1 MKNSS
6 AVIKRKNPKMTASK
20 KLFIIIFG
28 LPTFL
33 LYFYISILPMLKSIR
48 TSFYDWSGYS
58 SDMTFLGFDNYKE
71 ILSDTIF
78 LKAMV
83 NDLTI
88 IFWKEI
94 LITVLALLFALAVT
108 RFKLKKPEVA
118 FIRFLFYIPDILSI
132 IVISTVWLFIFNPNV
147 GLLNGV
153 LQALHLDFLIPVN
166 GWLTGGT
173 LMPSIIFIAVWS
185 GIGYFMIVLIAAIND
200 VPKELYESAE
210 IDGAG
215 QWRQLI
221 YVTIPNIWSQIRFVM
236 VTILFSSISSNMTL
250 IMPLTNG
257 GPDNAS
263 MVMGLYAYTVG
274 VDPAVSRVG
283 YANAAAVILM
293 IISFTVSFVFNHLLA
308 KKDDK

>member
-58 SDMTFLGFDNYKE
+58 PDMTFLGFDNYKE

-108 RFKLKKPEVA
+108 RFKLKKPEAA

>member
-33 LYFYISILPMLKSIR
+33 LYFYISILPMLKSVR
-48 TSFYDWSGYS
+48 VSFYDWSGYS
-58 SDMTFLGFDNYKE
+58 PDMTFLGFDNYKE
-71 ILSDTIF
+71 ILSDPIF

-147 GLLNGV
+147 GLLNGL
-153 LQALHLDFLIPVN
+153 LQVLHLDFLIPVN

-173 LMPSIIFIAVWS
+173 LMPSIIFVAVWS

-215 QWRQLI
+215 QWRQFI
-221 YVTIPNIWSQIRFVM
+221 YVTMPIIWSQIRFVM
-236 VTILFSSISSNMTL
+236 VTILFSSISANMTL

-293 IISFTVSFVFNHLLA
+293 IISFTVSFIFNHLLA

>member
-6 AVIKRKNPKMTASK
+6 AVMKRKNPKMTTSK
-20 KLFIIIFG
+20 KMFIIIFG

-33 LYFYISILPMLKSIR
+33 LYLYISILPMLKSVKV
-48 TSFYDWSGYS
+48 SFYDWSGYS
-58 SDMTFLGFDNYKE
+58 PDMTFLGFDNYKE
-71 ILSDTIF
+71 ILSDPIF

-118 FIRFLFYIPDILSI
+118 FVRFLFYIPDILSI

-153 LQALHLDFLIPVN
+153 LQALHLDFLIPIN
-166 GWLTGGT
+166 GWLTGET
-173 LMPSIIFIAVWS
+173 LMPSIIFVAVWS

-215 QWRQLI
+215 QCRQLI

-236 VTILFSSISSNMTL
+236 VTILFSSISANMTL